1 MGHALADTRK
11 TSSVDS
17 ACAIRRRMLSQ
28 TLPVL
33 QLLTEY
39 NFGWLRIYYRA
50 AYLLVYL
57 QVEARHA
64 EGRADLASAN
74 LVFLAVHL
82 LAG

>member
-1 MGHALADTRK
+1 MGHALADACK
-11 TSSVDS
+11 TSVDC
-17 ACAIRRRMLSQ
+17 ACAVRRKVLSQ

-39 NFGWLRIYYRA
+39 NFDWLRIYYRA
-50 AYLLVYL
+50 AYLLLYL
-57 QVEARHA
+57 QVEAQHA
-64 EGRADLASAN
+64 EGPADLASAD